1 MQFFKSPKQLEN
13 LPPFISFPILVNY
26 ENKGFDHAKIVKI
39 DQNSPLFVKE

>member
-1 MQFFKSPKQLEN
+1 MQFFKSPKQLDKPSSLYFLSN
-13 LPPFISFPILVNY
+13 LVNY